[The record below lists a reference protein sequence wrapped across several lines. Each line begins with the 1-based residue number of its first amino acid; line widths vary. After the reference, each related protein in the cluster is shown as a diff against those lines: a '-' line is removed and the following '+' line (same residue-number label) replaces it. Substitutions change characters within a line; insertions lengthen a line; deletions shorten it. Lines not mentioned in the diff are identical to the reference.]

1 MCLFNNKRKVY
12 ITMNDKREKFASRLG
27 FILVSA
33 GCAVGLGNVWKFPYI
48 CGKNGGAAFIVIYL
62 LCLLGLGLPI
72 LICEYAIGR
81 GSNKSLGSAFKMLS
95 PEGTRWQYFRWV
107 AYAGNYLLMMFYTMV
122 AGWMLNYFVYGLTGQ
137 LSGKNV
143 EQIGGEFNNMLS
155 TPSVVVVV
163 ISILVC
169 SLGLQKGVEKISK
182 VMMILL
188 FALMIIM
195 AVNSL
200 LLDGSSE
207 GLKFYLVPD
216 FSKMKEQGI
225 GNVVFAAMSHA
236 FFTLGLGIG
245 SMEIFGS
252 YLSRDCKLT
261 GESINVVILDT
272 VVALTAGIIII
283 PACFAYGINPG
294 AGPSL
299 LFITLPNVFNQM
311 PGGVIWE
318 VLFFIFMAFAA
329 LSTVIAVYENIIAM
343 TMDLFNCSRK
353 RASLVNLF
361 VIAVLSMPAVLGYNV
376 LSGVQ
381 PLGAGTTIMD
391 LEDFIV
397 SYNILPLGCLLFVL
411 FCTRKNGWGYDNF
424 VAEVNMGK
432 GISFPKWLKG
442 YMVYV
447 LPVIDLVIYFK
458 GYYDMFKPQGT
469 KVVCI
474 WMTVAV
480 ILALLVFY
488 IAAGK
493 GKKSND

>member
-1 MCLFNNKRKVY
+1 
-12 ITMNDKREKFASRLG
+12 MNDKREKFASRLG

-95 PEGTRWQYFRWV
+95 PEGTRWHHFRWV

-122 AGWMLNYFVYGLTGQ
+122 AGWMLNYFVYSLTGQ

-155 TPSVVVVV
+155 TPSVMIFWTLVVVV

-299 LFITLPNVFNQM
+299 LFITLLMYSTRCRV
-311 PGGVIWE
+311 GLYK

-361 VIAVLSMPAVLGYNV
+361 VISVLCMPAVLGYNV
-376 LSGVQ
+376 LSGSTASW
-381 PLGAGTTIMD
+381 AGTTIMD

-411 FCTRKNGWGYDNF
+411 FCTRRTAGDMTISWQKLIWEKAYHFLNG
-424 VAEVNMGK
+424 
-432 GISFPKWLKG
+432 
-442 YMVYV
+442 
-447 LPVIDLVIYFK
+447 
-458 GYYDMFKPQGT
+458 
-469 KVVCI
+469 
-474 WMTVAV
+474 
-480 ILALLVFY
+480 
-488 IAAGK
+488 
-493 GKKSND
+493 

>member
-1 MCLFNNKRKVY
+1 M
-12 ITMNDKREKFASRLG
+12 TREKKFASRLG

-95 PEGTRWQYFRWV
+95 PEGTRWHHFRWV

-122 AGWMLNYFVYGLTGQ
+122 AGWMLNYFVYSLTGQ

-155 TPSVVVVV
+155 TPSVMIFWTLVVVV

-236 FFTLGLGIG
+236 FFYSWTWYRFYGDIRKLSFKRLQAYRRVNKC
-245 SMEIFGS
+245 S
-252 YLSRDCKLT
+252 YT
-261 GESINVVILDT
+261 
-272 VVALTAGIIII
+272 
-283 PACFAYGINPG
+283 
-294 AGPSL
+294 
-299 LFITLPNVFNQM
+299 
-311 PGGVIWE
+311 
-318 VLFFIFMAFAA
+318 
-329 LSTVIAVYENIIAM
+329 
-343 TMDLFNCSRK
+343 
-353 RASLVNLF
+353 
-361 VIAVLSMPAVLGYNV
+361 
-376 LSGVQ
+376 
-381 PLGAGTTIMD
+381 
-391 LEDFIV
+391 
-397 SYNILPLGCLLFVL
+397 
-411 FCTRKNGWGYDNF
+411 
-424 VAEVNMGK
+424 
-432 GISFPKWLKG
+432 
-442 YMVYV
+442 
-447 LPVIDLVIYFK
+447 
-458 GYYDMFKPQGT
+458 
-469 KVVCI
+469 
-474 WMTVAV
+474 
-480 ILALLVFY
+480 
-488 IAAGK
+488 
-493 GKKSND
+493 

>member
-1 MCLFNNKRKVY
+1 MGLFNNKRKVY

-95 PEGTRWQYFRWV
+95 PEGTRWHHFRWV

-122 AGWMLNYFVYGLTGQ
+122 AGWMLNYFVYSLTGR

-155 TPSVVVVV
+155 TPSVMIFWTLVVVV

-216 FSKMKEQGI
+216 FSKMKEQDLKVYGALRKDPQFI
-225 GNVVFAAMSHA
+225 QQLVQLCHELQTAQMDFTDLELLEEAEKREDLLAIFEAVSEMLVQHQYESQSKMAFFLNQVEEGQLEEQLQDVAIRRRWLHA
-236 FFTLGLGIG
+236 FFCRRRG
-245 SMEIFGS
+245 F
-252 YLSRDCKLT
+252 D
-261 GESINVVILDT
+261 
-272 VVALTAGIIII
+272 
-283 PACFAYGINPG
+283 
-294 AGPSL
+294 
-299 LFITLPNVFNQM
+299 
-311 PGGVIWE
+311 
-318 VLFFIFMAFAA
+318 
-329 LSTVIAVYENIIAM
+329 
-343 TMDLFNCSRK
+343 
-353 RASLVNLF
+353 
-361 VIAVLSMPAVLGYNV
+361 
-376 LSGVQ
+376 
-381 PLGAGTTIMD
+381 
-391 LEDFIV
+391 
-397 SYNILPLGCLLFVL
+397 
-411 FCTRKNGWGYDNF
+411 
-424 VAEVNMGK
+424 
-432 GISFPKWLKG
+432 
-442 YMVYV
+442 
-447 LPVIDLVIYFK
+447 
-458 GYYDMFKPQGT
+458 
-469 KVVCI
+469 
-474 WMTVAV
+474 
-480 ILALLVFY
+480 
-488 IAAGK
+488 
-493 GKKSND
+493 

>member
-1 MCLFNNKRKVY
+1 
-12 ITMNDKREKFASRLG
+12 
-27 FILVSA
+27 
-33 GCAVGLGNVWKFPYI
+33 
-48 CGKNGGAAFIVIYL
+48 
-62 LCLLGLGLPI
+62 
-72 LICEYAIGR
+72 
-81 GSNKSLGSAFKMLS
+81 
-95 PEGTRWQYFRWV
+95 
-107 AYAGNYLLMMFYTMV
+107 
-122 AGWMLNYFVYGLTGQ
+122 
-137 LSGKNV
+137 
-143 EQIGGEFNNMLS
+143 
-155 TPSVVVVV
+155 
-163 ISILVC
+163 
-169 SLGLQKGVEKISK
+169 
-182 VMMILL
+182 
-188 FALMIIM
+188 
-195 AVNSL
+195 
-200 LLDGSSE
+200 
-207 GLKFYLVPD
+207 
-216 FSKMKEQGI
+216 
-225 GNVVFAAMSHA
+225 
-236 FFTLGLGIG
+236 
-245 SMEIFGS
+245 
-252 YLSRDCKLT
+252 
-261 GESINVVILDT
+261 
-272 VVALTAGIIII
+272 
-283 PACFAYGINPG
+283 
-294 AGPSL
+294 
-299 LFITLPNVFNQM
+299 
-311 PGGVIWE
+311 
-318 VLFFIFMAFAA
+318 
-329 LSTVIAVYENIIAM
+329 
-343 TMDLFNCSRK
+343 MDLFNCSRK

-361 VIAVLSMPAVLGYNV
+361 VISVLCIPAVLGYNV

>member
-1 MCLFNNKRKVY
+1 MGLFNNKRKVY

-95 PEGTRWQYFRWV
+95 PEGTRWHHFRWV

-143 EQIGGEFNNMLS
+143 EQIGVEFNNMLS
-155 TPSVVVVV
+155 TPSVMIFWTLVVVV

-329 LSTVIAVYENIIAM
+329 LSTVIAV
-343 TMDLFNCSRK
+343 
-353 RASLVNLF
+353 
-361 VIAVLSMPAVLGYNV
+361 LSMPAVLGYNV

-381 PLGAGTTIMD
+381 PLGAGATIMD